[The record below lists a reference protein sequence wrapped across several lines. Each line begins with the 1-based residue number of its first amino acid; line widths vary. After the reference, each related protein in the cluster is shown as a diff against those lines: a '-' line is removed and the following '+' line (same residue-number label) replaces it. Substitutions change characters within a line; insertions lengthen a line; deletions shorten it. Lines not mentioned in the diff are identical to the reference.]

1 MIRAPQRKDVVWSEA
16 PLNFVLVVVTAGRVD
31 ARELPSLHGPA
42 KQECLYKFWH
52 SIGIDNFL

>member
-16 PLNFVLVVVTAGRVD
+16 PLNFVVVVVTAGRVD

-42 KQECLYKFWH
+42 KQECLQ
-52 SIGIDNFL
+52 ILA